1 MKSRLPHLCTIALLA
16 ACSGG
21 SGAGTGYLDG
31 VGRIPGAKSVG
42 VELQADGILLTA
54 PGVQGPLVG
63 ARATGN
69 RLLVIGDSILAG
81 TANRYGGEMC
91 KALVPLGWRTAVEA
105 EAGRPASFGREVLSA
120 RLSEGW
126 DAAVVFLG
134 TNPSSSIE
142 RYEKDMLAVVDALSP
157 RPVLLL
163 TTTLFRA
170 TQKPVNDVIRGIA
183 ASHDNVSV
191 LDWGTAS
198 GQPGVLNR
206 DGVHPTTLGRA
217 LLVKAVAASVGNAP
231 VAQGQCMSARFE
243 DDSRVTGVMPPAVA
257 GEQTTVPAQ
266 SGTVPATTAGPGT
279 TTTAPPATTTTV
291 SVTTTTAPPAT
302 TTSRP

>member
-1 MKSRLPHLCTIALLA
+1 MSPRPLVLSALLCLA

-21 SGAGTGYLDG
+21 AATEPGWLEG

-42 VELQADGILLTA
+42 VELQADGATLTA
-54 PGVQGPLVG
+54 PGVQGPLIG

-69 RLLVIGDSILAG
+69 RIIIVGDSILAG

-91 KALVPLGWRTAVEA
+91 KALVPMGWRTVVEA
-105 EAGRPASFGREVLSA
+105 EAGQPASFGRQVLA
-120 RLSEGW
+120 VRLSEGW

-134 TNPSSSIE
+134 TNPSASID
-142 RYEKDMLAVVDALSP
+142 RFEKDMVAIVESLSP

-170 TQKPVNDVIRGIA
+170 SQKPVNDVIRAVA
-183 ASHDNVSV
+183 AAHDNVSI

-198 GQPGVLNR
+198 TQPGVLNR

-231 VAQGQCMSARFE
+231 VTPGQCMTARFE
-243 DDSRVTGVMPPAVA
+243 DDSRIAGVMPPATTPGQTAPVPVTTFPA
-257 GEQTTVPAQ
+257 DTTSTSAPRAATTTVP
-266 SGTVPATTAGPGT
+266 PAV
-279 TTTAPPATTTTV
+279 TTTAP
-291 SVTTTTAPPAT
+291 SIT